1 MDVHSVE
8 PILGSIP
15 DRPELSLSTLLG
27 LVLAGDLVNR
37 FSIDKFFEAML
48 LFVPGSARV
57 EP

>member
-15 DRPELSLSTLLG
+15 DRPELSLSALLW

-37 FSIDKFFEAML
+37 FSIDK
-48 LFVPGSARV
+48 
-57 EP
+57 